1 MSKPPKKISWADVT
15 DDPDPEPDDVVISKR
30 GINVKKV
37 FKPEPDKKK
46 PPSNS
51 N

>member
-15 DDPDPEPDDVVISKR
+15 DDPEPDDVVISKR
-30 GINVKKV
+30 GIKVKKV
-37 FKPEPDKKK
+37 SRPAPDKKK
-46 PPSNS
+46 PPLNS